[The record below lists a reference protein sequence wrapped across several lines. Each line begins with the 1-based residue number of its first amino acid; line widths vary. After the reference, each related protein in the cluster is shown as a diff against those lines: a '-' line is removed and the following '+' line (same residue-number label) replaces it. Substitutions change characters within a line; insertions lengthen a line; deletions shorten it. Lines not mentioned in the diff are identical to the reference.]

1 MPSAASP
8 LDDLP
13 LALHAASAVLGS
25 RAGVMVEGAWTPVE
39 TPAGIRWGL
48 PVRLN
53 LAGATP
59 TGQVPPRTAWV
70 VTVNAEDL
78 TVRMY
83 PGRAGEAVAATFPH
97 QEYNGRT
104 DPAWDVRSGY
114 LCTQTSTHK
123 LAQGRVGTYDEPVDL
138 FDRVLWHV
146 ERTADWLRKAATD
159 TLLVDGDPFEFPDF
173 RTRGPDASALATYED
188 AASLARWRDAPRAGT
203 AEFAVLGAAAA
214 PVAVVKAWFGPRGAE
229 LFRPAWGP
237 FVAEK
242 AGQRSALWLR
252 LEELPVVEPWQA
264 PATGPDLLAAARAQG
279 LDPREILHP
288 LWRHLRGASIALL
301 IVGAP
306 IPNRF
311 GGPPAVMH
319 WQALRLP
326 SLDVERPR
334 TRRLRNHQDFARV
347 LGRNSTLTWIP
358 VSENWHPDDLEN
370 RGRLGPRL
378 RTARTVIAGTG
389 ALGSDV
395 AETVVRMGLH
405 SPVLVDP
412 GRFEAGNAVRHRLT
426 LAELGHGK
434 APALAERLNAVNPSA
449 RVAGYEV
456 ELPTTEPEVV
466 EVLAAADLV
475 LDLTASDALLHAVSD
490 LGLRPDALVVSASVG
505 LFAERLYLFADTAER
520 FSAEAFDRWFEPYR
534 RREHE
539 RAEREGLPQ
548 AAGCWH
554 PVTPVPLHRLHG
566 LAGMLVERLDQIV
579 AAGGARVSEV
589 IKWPSLD
596 SLRSAA

>member
-1 MPSAASP
+1 MPSALSRF
-8 LDDLP
+8 DDLP

-25 RAGVMVEGAWTPVE
+25 RAGVVIDGAWTPVV
-39 TPAGIRWGL
+39 TPDGVRWGL
-48 PVRLN
+48 PVRLD
-53 LAGATP
+53 LAGAAP
-59 TGQVPPRTAWV
+59 TEHVPPQTAWV

-83 PGRAGEAVAATFPH
+83 PARADDAVAATFYH
-97 QEYNGRT
+97 QEYNGRA

-146 ERTADWLRKAATD
+146 ERAARWLRRAATD
-159 TLLVDGDPFEFPDF
+159 TLVEDGDPFELPDF
-173 RTRGPDASALATYED
+173 RTQGPDASTLATYED
-188 AASLARWRDAPRAGT
+188 AASLARWSEAPRAGI
-203 AEFAVLGAAAA
+203 AEFAVLGTAAA
-214 PVAVVKAWFGPRGAE
+214 PVAVVKGWFGPRGAD

-237 FVAEK
+237 FVAEN
-242 AGQRSALWLR
+242 AGPRSALWLR
-252 LEELPVVEPWQA
+252 LDELPAVAPWRA
-264 PATGPDLLAAARAQG
+264 PATGPELLAAARAQG
-279 LDPREILHP
+279 LDPRELLAP
-288 LWRHLRGASIALL
+288 LWRHLRGARIPLL

-326 SLDVERPR
+326 SLAKEAPR
-334 TRRLRNHQDFARV
+334 TRRLRNHLDFARV
-347 LGRNSTLTWIP
+347 LGRNTTLTWIP
-358 VSENWHPDDLEN
+358 VSENWHPDVLEN
-370 RGRLGPRL
+370 RGRLSVRL
-378 RTARTVIAGTG
+378 RSARTVIAGTG

-405 SPVLVDP
+405 APVLVDP

-434 APALAERLNAVNPSA
+434 APALADRLNAANPSA

-466 EVLAAADLV
+466 EALAVADLV
-475 LDLTASDALLHAVSD
+475 LDLTASDALLHAVPD

-505 LFAERLYLFADTAER
+505 LFAERLYLFADKADR

-554 PVTPVPLHRLHG
+554 PVTPVPYHRLHA
-566 LAGMLVERLDQIV
+566 LAGLLVERLDQIV

-589 IKWPSLD
+589 LEWPLLG